1 VKVFAA
7 GSAPKQDIECLWV
20 EINSQIVHQPEQSTD
35 AWNEFMLAE
44 ELYGD
49 VERLGCNSM
58 PQSQVIEHRKETVPH
73 CRDVDFGACVNMTM
87 HYF

>member
-1 VKVFAA
+1 
-7 GSAPKQDIECLWV
+7 
-20 EINSQIVHQPEQSTD
+20 
-35 AWNEFMLAE
+35 MLAE